1 MNTMWIVL
9 CGILLVYLGIIIGEV
24 KSSIVFNRERKKDEE
39 DLDVMRKIVANMTLK
54 INEMI
59 GDGKDNDSENPQ

>member
-1 MNTMWIVL
+1 MNTVWIVL